1 MPTIP
6 FEILFSIIITAL
18 VSIAAFFVKRAFD
31 RMDKKAE
38 LDQVNLQ
45 RRREIYERLDVLF
58 SELERRVNHGE
69 DFMATGM
76 SNKEIAKVLGKS
88 DQTVKAQVQELLRKL
103 DVSSRTEAVTKA
115 TKLNMV

>member
-1 MPTIP
+1 MPTLTP
-6 FEILFSIIITAL
+6 KEFEILKWL
-18 VSIAAFFVKRAFD
+18 
-31 RMDKKAE
+31 
-38 LDQVNLQ
+38 
-45 RRREIYERLDVLF
+45 
-58 SELERRVNHGE
+58 
-69 DFMATGM
+69 ATGM